1 MMKTKRI
8 ITNTTWVLCIG
19 LAASLFA
26 GCASEKDDDESEDR
40 AEKQAK
46 LMGEAKISKEQA
58 EQTALA
64 KVPTVT
70 IKECE
75 LEKEHGKLI
84 WSMGLSTPDTKD
96 TTEVN
101 VNAIDGTIV
110 NIEHETPENESK
122 EKDND

>member
-1 MMKTKRI
+1 MKTNRI
-8 ITNTTWVLCIG
+8 IAKTTVILCLG

-40 AEKQAK
+40 SDKQAK

-64 KVPTVT
+64 KVPTGTV
-70 IKECE
+70 KECE

-84 WSMGLSTPDTKD
+84 WSMGLSTPDTKN

-110 NIEHETPENESK
+110 NVETETPESESK

>member
-1 MMKTKRI
+1 MKTQRVIAKSTVI
-8 ITNTTWVLCIG
+8 LCLG

-26 GCASEKDDDESEDR
+26 GCASERDDDESEDR
-40 AEKQAK
+40 ANKQAK

-58 EQTALA
+58 EQTAMA
-64 KVPTVT
+64 KVPTGTV
-70 IKECE
+70 KECE

-84 WSMGLSTPDTKD
+84 WSMGLSTPDTKN

-110 NIEHETPENESK
+110 NVETETPESESK

>member
-1 MMKTKRI
+1 MKTKRI
-8 ITNTTWVLCIG
+8 ITNTTLVLCLG

-26 GCASEKDDDESEDR
+26 GCASDKDDDESEDR
-40 AEKQAK
+40 SDKQAK
-46 LMGEAKISKEQA
+46 LMAEAKVSKEQA
-58 EQTALA
+58 EQTAMA
-64 KVPTVT
+64 KVPNGT

-110 NIEHETPENESK
+110 NIEHETPESEAK
-122 EKDND
+122 EKDDN